1 MKFVSLFA
9 GIGGFDLALERLGF
23 ECVYAND
30 FDKYCKI
37 IYDKHF
43 GQIHRRN
50 GEDQERDE
58 RSGTSQP
65 GIQTAKQDIL
75 NGGNSSD
82 SLSSGNTREVSYY
95 DFKQKGLDTRSLKDV
110 PTTDIPEHDLLV
122 GGFPCQAFSIAG
134 KRRGFEDIRG
144 TLFFDVARI
153 LRDKRPRYFI
163 LENVKGLL
171 NHDGGKTISTIFEVL
186 SELGYIYS
194 WRVHNSKNHGV
205 PQNRER
211 IYIVGHTRES
221 SGSEVFPFGKS
232 GLEHDE
238 PEDETRKDGE
248 RIRGQNISATIDANY
263 YKGAGSNRQ
272 MIQVVGSLSSEKWD
286 KFHES
291 NRRVYSPDG
300 ISPTIPTSAGGGHLP
315 KILAPKTEYGNGER
329 SIEWHETDI
338 APTIRA
344 TQAKRGDN
352 EIRVIQDVRGMSKKS
367 QNGKGYRDGDSHS
380 YTVDTKATQGILREG
395 MIRRLTPIECE
406 RLQGFPDNWTEG
418 VSDTQRYKMCGNA
431 VTVNVIYD
439 IAKEL
444 FGVKDA

>member
-9 GIGGFDLALERLGF
+9 GIGGFDLALERLGL

-30 FDKYCKI
+30 IDKYCKI
-37 IYDKHF
+37 IYDRHF
-43 GQIHRRN
+43 
-50 GEDQERDE
+50 E
-58 RSGTSQP
+58 T
-65 GIQTAKQDIL
+65 K
-75 NGGNSSD
+75 
-82 SLSSGNTREVSYY
+82 
-95 DFKQKGLDTRSLKDV
+95 LDTRSIKDV
-110 PTTDIPEHDLLV
+110 STTEIPEHDLLV

-171 NHDGGKTISTIFEVL
+171 THDGGKTFSTILEIL
-186 SELGYIYS
+186 SGLGYEFEWCVY
-194 WRVHNSKNHGV
+194 NSKDFGV

-211 IYIVGHTRES
+211 IYIVGHTREET
-221 SGSEVFPFGKS
+221 GSEILPLRES
-232 GLEHDE
+232 GPQYDE
-238 PEDETRKDGE
+238 SEDETRKNGE

-300 ISPTIPTSAGGGHLP
+300 ISPIIPTSAGGGHLP
-315 KILAPKTEYGNGER
+315 KILT
-329 SIEWHETDI
+329 
-338 APTIRA
+338 
-344 TQAKRGDN
+344 
-352 EIRVIQDVRGMSKKS
+352 VIQDVRGMNKKS
-367 QNGKGYRDGDSHS
+367 QNGKGYRDSQTS
-380 YTVDTKATQGILREG
+380 YTIDTKATQGILKEG

-431 VTVNVIYD
+431 VTVNVVSYV
-439 IAKEL
+439 AGKLLRENS
-444 FGVKDA
+444 VK